1 MEFKRGKFIVKDMS
15 VIENLPQEDSA
26 NANSLF
32 GLPIEI
38 VTPPGVISSPKAI
51 SKVRESAE
59 QTQSSP
65 KNSTTKLTP
74 RTTRSKSMHL
84 KEEEATPTQT
94 KRPKTDK

>member
-1 MEFKRGKFIVKDMS
+1 MS

-38 VTPPGVISSPKAI
+38 LTPSGMISSSKAT

-59 QTQSSP
+59 QIHSSP
-65 KNSTTKLTP
+65 KNSTSKLTP
-74 RTTRSKSMHL
+74 RTTRSKSMQL